1 MTTSGC
7 YGWQVKKSVAYALL
21 PVELCEKGQE
31 VQVEL
36 LGERCLARV
45 ENDPLVDIEVVRH
58 RKMLKEQKNKS
69 K

>member
-45 ENDPLVDIEVVRH
+45 ENDPLVDIEVVQH

>member
-1 MTTSGC
+1 VTTSGC

-45 ENDPLVDIEVVRH
+45 ENDPLVDIEVVQH

>member
-1 MTTSGC
+1 VTTSGC

>member
-1 MTTSGC
+1 VTTSGC

-45 ENDPLVDIEVVRH
+45 KNDPLVDIEVVRH

>member
-1 MTTSGC
+1 M
-7 YGWQVKKSVAYALL
+7 AYALL

-31 VQVEL
+31 VEVEL

-45 ENDPLVDIEVVRH
+45 ENDPMVDIEVIRY
-58 RKMLKEQKNKS
+58 RKMLKEQKRTS

>member
-1 MTTSGC
+1 
-7 YGWQVKKSVAYALL
+7 VKRSIAYALL

-31 VQVEL
+31 VEVEL

-45 ENDPLVDIEVVRH
+45 ENDPMVDIEVVIRY
-58 RKMLKEQKNKS
+58 RKMLKEQKRTS